1 MAKTVKEKSNT
12 SAIKSR
18 TTKLSKKTKEELI
31 AIILR
36 KDKVSNN
43 QNAQIISLKKEVIQV
58 NSIKNDLLTQIDNL
72 ETSNQNLKTR
82 CSSQLMAI
90 NELTEDINKHKRD
103 NRTNYEKYTELYEKT
118 CKSNV
123 NLSAKLRAY
132 RNLFYITFAILAAY
146 VITNILS

>member
-36 KDKVSNN
+36 KDKVANN
-43 QNAQIISLKKEVIQV
+43 QNEQILSLKKEIVQV
-58 NSIKNDLLTQIDNL
+58 NSIKNDLLNQVDNL
-72 ETSNQNLKTR
+72 ETANQNLKTR
-82 CSSQLMAI
+82 CSAQLSSI
-90 NELTEDINKHKRD
+90 ENLTEDVNKYKKD
-103 NRTNYEKYTELYEKT
+103 NRINYEKYTELYEKG

-123 NLSAKLRAY
+123 ELSAKLRAY
-132 RNLFYITFAILAAY
+132 RNLFYITFALLAAS

>member
-43 QNAQIISLKKEVIQV
+43 QNAQILSLKKEVVQV
-58 NSIKNDLLTQIDNL
+58 NSIKNDLLNQVDNL

-90 NELTEDINKHKRD
+90 DELTEDVNKYKRD
-103 NRTNYEKYTELYEKT
+103 NRANYEKYTELYEKS
-118 CKSNV
+118 CKSNIEI
-123 NLSAKLRAY
+123 SAKLRAY
-132 RNLFYITFAILAAY
+132 RNLFYITFALLAAS
-146 VITNILS
+146 VIANILS

>member
-12 SAIKSR
+12 SAIKCR

-36 KDKVSNN
+36 KDKVANN
-43 QNAQIISLKKEVIQV
+43 QNEQILSLKKEIVQV
-58 NSIKNDLLTQIDNL
+58 NSIKNDLLNQVDNL
-72 ETSNQNLKTR
+72 ETANQNLKTR
-82 CSSQLMAI
+82 CSAQLSSI
-90 NELTEDINKHKRD
+90 ENLTEDVNKYKKD

-123 NLSAKLRAY
+123 ELSAKLRAY
-132 RNLFYITFAILAAY
+132 KNLFYITFALLAAS